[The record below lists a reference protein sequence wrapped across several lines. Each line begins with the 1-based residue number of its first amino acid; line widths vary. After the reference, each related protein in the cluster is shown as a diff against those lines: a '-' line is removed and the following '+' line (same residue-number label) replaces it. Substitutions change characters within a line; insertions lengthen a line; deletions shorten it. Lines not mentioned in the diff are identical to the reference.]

1 MKNFLLIYFLCLFFA
16 FAQNNKSNFYKEA
29 ERIYLYSEVM
39 PCKSDFETLV
49 DYNSTGRTF
58 KKIADPE
65 IWYFPAKEINKNK
78 PAVLVMPGG
87 GYFDL
92 WFDKEGVDVAKW
104 LNSIGVTAFVLKYR
118 LPHWES
124 ENAEVKLH

>member
-1 MKNFLLIYFLCLFFA
+1 MKDFLLIYFLGLFFA
-16 FAQNNKSNFYKEA
+16 FAQNKTSDFYKEA
-29 ERIYLYSEVM
+29 ERIDLYYEAM
-39 PCKSDFETLV
+39 PCKSDLKTLV

-104 LNSIGVTAFVLKYR
+104 LNSL
-118 LPHWES
+118 
-124 ENAEVKLH
+124 